1 MNHTQILLL
10 KNMPIFHSVSDD
22 GLEVILAGAA
32 TVEKDAGEYF
42 FRQGEEALY
51 MYVIE
56 SGSALVT
63 KAWSDREA
71 QLAQLGVGDCF
82 GEMALISASG
92 RSASVRAETACRA
105 IEISSLNLQ
114 ALKDHDVEQFIAVH
128 QNISRELCRRLLLAD
143 DKRMAATEPRV
154 TTSDEPQLPWPP
166 LM

>member
-1 MNHTQILLL
+1 MNHAKILLL

-22 GLEVILAGAA
+22 GLEAILAGAA
-32 TVEKDAGEYF
+32 TVEKSAGEHF

-63 KAWSDREA
+63 KSWSDREA
-71 QLAQLGVGDCF
+71 QLAQLGIGDCF

-92 RSASVRAETACRA
+92 RSASVRAETPCRA

-128 QNISRELCRRLLLAD
+128 LNISRELCRRLLLAD
-143 DKRMAATEPRV
+143 EKRMAATEPRAS
-154 TTSDEPQLPWPP
+154 TTEEPQLPWPP